1 MKERQQA
8 PGVSRWSS
16 PQAEA
21 EFRRRSDALAAALA
35 AERSFEMP
43 APVDVPTRLGPT
55 RVDRWDGEG
64 EPVVFLH
71 GTTGTSLAWV
81 EYAQHRRGRSAYAVD
96 TIGDV
101 GHSRQEVAVTGP
113 RDLAD
118 WLADVLDG
126 LRLERA
132 HLAGVSYGGFLALNL
147 AAHHPARVR
156 TLTLFEPAGIERV
169 RMARFM
175 AWGTASMVAAF
186 LPTPLRA
193 RAARRLR
200 MPVLDDPRI
209 IRVVA
214 YGQRH
219 HRARLLRPDP
229 LTDAQLAGIAQPVL
243 AVLGERSEVF
253 PAAAVAARLE
263 GHLPDVTVR
272 TVADAGHGLVVSDVD
287 RLAGWLADFL
297 ADHDPA

>member
-1 MKERQQA
+1 MQ
-8 PGVSRWSS
+8 GVSRWTS
-16 PQAEA
+16 PEAEA
-21 EFRRRSDALAAALA
+21 EFRRRSDALAAAVA

-55 RVDRWDGEG
+55 RVDRWPGEGPGEGVG
-64 EPVVFLH
+64 EPVVLLH
-71 GTTGTSLAWV
+71 GTTATSLSWV
-81 EYAQHRRGRSAYAVD
+81 EYAQHRRGRAYYAVD

-101 GHSRQEVAVTGP
+101 GHSRQEVAVTEP

-118 WLADVLDG
+118 WLAEALDG
-126 LRLERA
+126 LGLDRP

-147 AAHHPARVR
+147 AAHHPTRVR

-175 AWGTASMVAAF
+175 AWGMASMGAAF
-186 LPTPLRA
+186 LPTPLRM

-200 MPVLDDPRI
+200 MPVLEDPRI

-219 HRARLLRPDP
+219 HRARLLRPEP
-229 LTDAQLAGIAQPVL
+229 LTDDQLAGIAQPVL

-253 PAAAVAARLE
+253 PTAAVRARLQ
-263 GHLPDVTVR
+263 GHLPDVALH
-272 TVADAGHGLVVSDVD
+272 TVAGAGHGLVVSDVD
-287 RLAGWLADFL
+287 RLAGWLADFV

>member
-1 MKERQQA
+1 MKEQQRA
-8 PGVSRWSS
+8 QGVSRWSS
-16 PQAEA
+16 PDAEA
-21 EFRRRSDALAAALA
+21 EFRRRGDALAAALA

-55 RVDRWDGEG
+55 RVDRWEGEG

-81 EYAQHRRGRSAYAVD
+81 EYAQRRRGRATYAVD

-101 GHSRQEVAVTGP
+101 GHSRQEVAVTGA

-118 WLADVLDG
+118 WLAEVLDG
-126 LRLERA
+126 LGLDRP

-147 AAHHPARVR
+147 AVHHPARVR
-156 TLTLFEPAGIERV
+156 TLTLIEPAGIERV

-175 AWGTASMVAAF
+175 AWGIASMGAAF
-186 LPTPLRA
+186 LPTPLRM

-200 MPVLDDPRI
+200 MPVLEDPRI

-219 HRARLLRPDP
+219 HRARLLRPEP

-253 PAAAVAARLE
+253 PAADVAARLQ
-263 GHLPDVTVR
+263 GHLPDVTLH
-272 TVADAGHGLVVSDVD
+272 TVAGAGHGVVTTDVD
-287 RLAGWLADFL
+287 RLSGWLADFL